1 MTMSPTKNFRSAP
14 ALRRLTSTAL
24 AACAVLALAACGA
37 SESDDALP
45 VSEPI
50 AHIAPPAGQ
59 EWVDVAAETPEG
71 GVVVG
76 NPDAPLKLIEYAS
89 HTCSHCADFSVKAAA
104 PLHEKYISTGVL
116 SYELRNQ
123 IHDPIDL
130 TVAMLTRCS
139 GPQSFH
145 PLAEQF
151 WANLVPVFER
161 VQASGD
167 ALAQATTLPEDRRYQ
182 AVAEVSGL
190 IDFFAARG
198 ISRDQAMQCLADPAK
213 ATAFVERSNTQSA
226 ELEINGTPTF
236 LLNGKNIGTH
246 TWETLEPILQ
256 NAGAR

>member
-1 MTMSPTKNFRSAP
+1 MSLTKNIYKTP
-14 ALRRLTSTAL
+14 AFGRLVSGAF
-24 AACAVLALAACGA
+24 AACAALTLTACGA
-37 SESDDALP
+37 GDSNDALP
-45 VSEPI
+45 AGEPI

-59 EWVDVAAETPEG
+59 QWADVASETPEG

-76 NPDAPLKLIEYAS
+76 NPDAPLKLVEYAS
-89 HTCSHCADFSVKAAA
+89 HTCSHCADFSEKASA
-104 PLHEKYISTGVL
+104 PLHEKYVASGVL

-130 TVAMLTRCS
+130 TVAMLARCS

-151 WANLVPVFER
+151 WANLGPVFER
-161 VQASGD
+161 VQANGD
-167 ALAQATTLPEDRRYQ
+167 ALAQATTLPEDKRYQ

-190 IDFFAARG
+190 LDFFAARG

-213 ATAFVERSNTQSA
+213 ATAFVERSNTQST

-236 LLNGKNIGTH
+236 ILNGKNIGTH
-246 TWETLEPILQ
+246 TWDTLEPILQ
-256 NAGAR
+256 TAGAR